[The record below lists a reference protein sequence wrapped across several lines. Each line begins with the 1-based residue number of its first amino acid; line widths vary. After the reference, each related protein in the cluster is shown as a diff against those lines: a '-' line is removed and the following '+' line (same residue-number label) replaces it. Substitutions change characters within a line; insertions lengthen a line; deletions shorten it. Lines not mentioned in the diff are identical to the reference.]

1 MVAVSAPASL
11 HEVALGG
18 AGGKTGGGTHALDVH
33 HHHGDLGLGGVADVL
48 LLQGEARAGGGGHG
62 LDAGHGSADGG
73 GGAGDLVLHLEEA
86 AAHLGQLLSG
96 DLSDLGGGRDGVS
109 GEEPHTGGDGA
120 HDAGFV
126 ALH

>member
-1 MVAVSAPASL
+1 MEKIPKSA
-11 HEVALGG
+11 ALFSQ
-18 AGGKTGGGTHALDVH
+18 KTEHIRIYGTTFAKAL
-33 HHHGDLGLGGVADVL
+33 LE
-48 LLQGEARAGGGGHG
+48 GEARAGGSGHG

>member
-18 AGGKTGGGTHALDVH
+18 AGGKTRGGAHALDVH
-33 HHHGDLGLGGVADVL
+33 DHHGDLSLGGIADVL

-86 AAHLGQLLSG
+86 AAHLGQLLGG